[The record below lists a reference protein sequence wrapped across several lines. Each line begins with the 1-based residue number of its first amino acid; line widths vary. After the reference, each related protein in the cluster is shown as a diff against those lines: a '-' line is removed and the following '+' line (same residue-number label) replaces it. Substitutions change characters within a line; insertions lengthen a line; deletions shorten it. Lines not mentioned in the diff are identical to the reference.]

1 MLPEDKHITQQN
13 RTQPSSGLTQICPRD
28 SEQNNVKAIK
38 REIVGFSTKDV
49 GIMGQYSKTAK

>member
-28 SEQNNVKAIK
+28 SGQNNVKAIK

-49 GIMGQYSKTAK
+49 GIMGQYS